1 MSLKSPHWELI
12 VKFVLYCIV
21 QYRGIPDWGGTKNEK
36 QGLGNEHGER
46 ENEKWEQSIELEMK
60 LLIGRGFELGFVP
73 IFHFPVPHFSN
84 IFPETGRCFPTWA
97 NFDKI
102 LL

>member
-1 MSLKSPHWELI
+1 MSLKSPHWELT

-97 NFDKI
+97 SFDKI